1 MRFFEF
7 GSGNTE
13 LDKFILILEIEIMSY
28 AKQRSRAVLNWTNVA
43 ALAKQVGFEFL
54 ADPKSGYE
62 TFKNLYDNHPILQ
75 GMIKD
80 FNQTGIELKVPGA
93 PDDPKGSGTKDSQA
107 QVDQTAASAAAG
119 QLAQTQQTPA
129 V

>member
-7 GSGNTE
+7 GSEHTE
-13 LDKFILILEIEIMSY
+13 LDKFILILKNEIMSY

-43 ALAKQVGFEFL
+43 ALAKKVGFEFL
-54 ADPKSGYE
+54 ADPKSGYA
-62 TFKNLYDNHPILQ
+62 TFKSLYDNNSILQ

-80 FNQTGIELKVPGA
+80 FNKTGIELNVPGA
-93 PDDPKGSGTKDSQA
+93 PDDTKGSGTQDSQA

>member
-7 GSGNTE
+7 GSASPE
-13 LDKFILILEIEIMSY
+13 LDKFVLILKNEIMSY

-43 ALAKQVGFEFL
+43 ALAKQVGFEVL

-62 TFKNLYDNHPILQ
+62 TFKSLYDAHPILQ

-93 PDDPKGSGTKDSQA
+93 PDDVNGSGTQDSQA

>member
-7 GSGNTE
+7 GSASPE
-13 LDKFILILEIEIMSY
+13 LDKFVLILKNEIMSY

-43 ALAKQVGFEFL
+43 ALAKQVGFEVL

-62 TFKNLYDNHPILQ
+62 TFKSLYDTNPILQ

-93 PDDPKGSGTKDSQA
+93 PDDPKGSGTQDSQA
-107 QVDQTAASAAAG
+107 QVDQTAASAAQG
-119 QLAQTQQTPA
+119 QLAQAQQTPT